1 MTLQPN
7 DLILE
12 IIGTPKNPLQ
22 IPYALQTEI
31 WSDARIGDATL
42 HIRLERVEAAAA
54 ALEYIKAQGLT
65 PIGARV
71 IQAPTVPVKPATRV
85 SFLENTRV
93 SFLKKMGFARAA

>member
-22 IPYALQTEI
+22 IPNALETEI

-42 HIRLERVEAAAA
+42 HIRLESATYASA

-71 IQAPTVPVKPATRV
+71 IQAPSPLVTRQKPQAKR
-85 SFLENTRV
+85 SFFE
-93 SFLKKMGFARAA
+93 KFARAA

>member
-1 MTLQPN
+1 MTIQPN

-12 IIGTPKNPLQ
+12 IIGTPKTPLQ
-22 IPYALQTEI
+22 IPNAVQTQM

-42 HIRLERVEAAAA
+42 HIRLENPTYASA

-71 IQAPTVPVKPATRV
+71 IQAPTAPAKPVARV
-85 SFLENTRV
+85 SFLE
-93 SFLKKMGFARAA
+93 KMGFARAA

>member
-12 IIGTPKNPLQ
+12 IIGTPKSPLQ
-22 IPYALQTEI
+22 IPHALETQI

-42 HIRLERVEAAAA
+42 HIRLEHTKYAGA

-71 IQAPTVPVKPATRV
+71 IEPRPVPNVKAKV
-85 SFLENTRV
+85 SFLEK
-93 SFLKKMGFARAA
+93 LGFARAA

>member
-12 IIGTPKNPLQ
+12 IIGTPKSKLE
-22 IPYALQTEI
+22 IPNALETQI

-42 HIRLERVEAAAA
+42 HIRLEHTKYASA

-71 IQAPTVPVKPATRV
+71 IEPRPTPTIKAKV
-85 SFLENTRV
+85 SFLEK
-93 SFLKKMGFARAA
+93 LGFAKAA

>member
-12 IIGTPKNPLQ
+12 IIGTPTSPLN
-22 IPYALQTEI
+22 IPHAKETDV

-42 HIRLERVEAAAA
+42 HIRLEHSKFASA
-54 ALEYIKAQGLT
+54 ALEYLKAQGLT

-71 IQAPTVPVKPATRV
+71 IQAPNVVTTPVQPKSRP
-85 SFLENTRV
+85 SFLSALRP
-93 SFLKKMGFARAA
+93 ARAA

>member
-22 IPYALQTEI
+22 IPHAIQTEL

-42 HIRLERVEAAAA
+42 HIRLENAVYANA

-71 IQAPTVPVKPATRV
+71 IEAPKPLVAQQKPQAKR
-85 SFLENTRV
+85 SFFE
-93 SFLKKMGFARAA
+93 KFARAA

>member
-22 IPYALQTEI
+22 IPHAIQTEL

-42 HIRLERVEAAAA
+42 HIRLENAAYANA

-71 IQAPTVPVKPATRV
+71 IQAPKPLVAQQKPQAKR
-85 SFLENTRV
+85 SFFE
-93 SFLKKMGFARAA
+93 KFARAA

>member
-22 IPYALQTEI
+22 IPNALQTEI

-42 HIRLERVEAAAA
+42 HIRLENAAYATA

-71 IQAPTVPVKPATRV
+71 IQVPTVPTKPAARV
-85 SFLENTRV
+85 SFFE
-93 SFLKKMGFARAA
+93 KIGFAKAA

>member
-12 IIGTPKNPLQ
+12 VIGTPTSPLN
-22 IPYALQTEI
+22 IPNAVKI
-31 WSDARIGDATL
+31 DVWSDARIGDATL
-42 HIRLERVEAAAA
+42 HIRLEHAKFAAA

-71 IQAPTVPVKPATRV
+71 IETQKVVTTPAQPKARS
-85 SFLENTRV
+85 SFLSAFRP
-93 SFLKKMGFARAA
+93 ARAA

>member
-1 MTLQPN
+1 MTIQPN

-12 IIGTPKNPLQ
+12 IIGTPKTPLQ
-22 IPYALQTEI
+22 IPNAVQTEI

-42 HIRLERVEAAAA
+42 HIRLESPAYATA

-71 IQAPTVPVKPATRV
+71 IEPRVTPIRTVPAPRT
-85 SFLENTRV
+85 
-93 SFLKKMGFARAA
+93 SFLKKLGFARAA

>member
-22 IPYALQTEI
+22 IPNAIQSEL

-42 HIRLERVEAAAA
+42 HVRLENAKYAIA

-71 IQAPTVPVKPATRV
+71 IAVPKPLVAQQKPQVKR
-85 SFLENTRV
+85 SFFE
-93 SFLKKMGFARAA
+93 KFARAA

>member
-1 MTLQPN
+1 MTIQPN

-22 IPYALQTEI
+22 IPHALQTEL

-42 HIRLERVEAAAA
+42 HIRLENATYANA

-65 PIGARV
+65 PIGARIIEPRV
-71 IQAPTVPVKPATRV
+71 TPIRTVPTPRT
-85 SFLENTRV
+85 SFLEK
-93 SFLKKMGFARAA
+93 LGFARAA

>member
-22 IPYALQTEI
+22 IPNALQTEI

-42 HIRLERVEAAAA
+42 HIRLENATFATA

-71 IQAPTVPVKPATRV
+71 IQAPPAPTKPVTRV
-85 SFLENTRV
+85 SFLE
-93 SFLKKMGFARAA
+93 KIGFAKAA

>member
-12 IIGTPKNPLQ
+12 IIGTPKSPLE
-22 IPYALQTEI
+22 IPNALQTEI

-42 HIRLERVEAAAA
+42 HIRLEHTKYAGA
-54 ALEYIKAQGLT
+54 ALEYLKALGLT

-71 IQAPTVPVKPATRV
+71 IEPRPAQAVVPQKAKV
-85 SFLENTRV
+85 SFLEKFR
-93 SFLKKMGFARAA
+93 FARAA

>member
-22 IPYALQTEI
+22 IPNAIQTEL

-42 HIRLERVEAAAA
+42 HIRLENATYATA

-71 IQAPTVPVKPATRV
+71 IQTPIVPVKPVSRV
-85 SFLENTRV
+85 GFLEK
-93 SFLKKMGFARAA
+93 LGFAKAA